1 MAKEIKRVEEL
12 TDVMMDF
19 LNGVVEHNTDVYSD
33 AIKTLKD
40 RYELTEEQEAA
51 VRIVLFY
58 LEQFALVPGEE
69 KANYI
74 VGVSTN
80 LLFHVIAGDY
90 GIINRRV
97 LGDMKNT
104 DNK

>member
-19 LNGVVEHNTDVYSD
+19 LNGVVGHNTDVCSD
-33 AIKTLKD
+33 TIKTLKD

-58 LEQFALVPGEE
+58 LEQLALVPGEE
-69 KANYI
+69 KAHYI

-97 LGDMKNT
+97 LGDIKSVQ
-104 DNK
+104 